1 MKHFRQGTNTCRK
14 GGKMTKEQE
23 ITKNMEILKISRKE
37 AEELYRSD
45 HEEIDTPEQIEYTA
59 KAKKIKR
66 YEKSNTP
73 RKKTSK
79 ERKIDEEK
87 KRLLNDYRVIT
98 EGLGAVITSIKNEAE
113 FSFIFN
119 ENSYTVKLIKH
130 RPVK

>member
-1 MKHFRQGTNTCRK
+1 
-14 GGKMTKEQE
+14 MTKEQE
-23 ITKNMEILKISRKE
+23 IQKNMKILNISRKE
-37 AEELYRSD
+37 AEDLYRSD

-59 KAKKIKR
+59 KAKKVKR
-66 YEKSNTP
+66 YEKSDTP
-73 RKKTSK
+73 RKKSIP

-98 EGLGAVITSIKNEAE
+98 QGLGAVITSIKNEAE

>member
-1 MKHFRQGTNTCRK
+1 
-14 GGKMTKEQE
+14 MTKEQE
-23 ITKNMEILKISRKE
+23 IAKNMKILEISREE

-45 HEEIDTPEQIEYTA
+45 HEEIDTPEQKEYAA
-59 KAKKIKR
+59 KAKNIKR
-66 YEKSNTP
+66 YEKSVTP
-73 RKKTSK
+73 RKKSVK

-87 KRLLNDYRVIT
+87 KKLLNDYRIIT

-130 RPVK
+130 RPVKQGGVFLTEIRGI

>member
-1 MKHFRQGTNTCRK
+1 
-14 GGKMTKEQE
+14 MTKEQE
-23 ITKNMEILKISRKE
+23 ILKNMEILKISRKE

>member
-1 MKHFRQGTNTCRK
+1 
-14 GGKMTKEQE
+14 MTKEQE

-98 EGLGAVITSIKNEAE
+98 EGLGAVITSMKQN
-113 FSFIFN
+113 FHSFLTKIHTPL
-119 ENSYTVKLIKH
+119 NSSNTALLNRAVFF
-130 RPVK
+130 